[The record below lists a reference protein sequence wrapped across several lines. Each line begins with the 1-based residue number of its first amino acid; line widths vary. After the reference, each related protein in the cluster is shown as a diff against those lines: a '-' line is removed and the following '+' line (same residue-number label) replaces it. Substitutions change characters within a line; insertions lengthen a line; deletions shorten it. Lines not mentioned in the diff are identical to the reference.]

1 VYQHQSRLDEA
12 VSYMK
17 KVIYIDAG
25 FILGHVALA
34 DLYYAQK
41 QMPQA
46 LKSLDNARKFLSQG
60 GPEEVVTDSGGITK
74 RVLLDLVTHRQQ
86 QWSAESLRR

>member
-1 VYQHQSRLDEA
+1 VYQHQGRLEEA

-17 KVIYIDAG
+17 KVIYIDASY
-25 FILGHVALA
+25 ILGHVALA
-34 DLYYAQK
+34 DLYHLQQ

-46 LKSLDNARKFLSQG
+46 LKALDNARKFLSQG
-60 GPEEVVTDSGGITK
+60 SADEIVIDSGGITK
-74 RVLLDLVTHRQQ
+74 RVLLDLTTHRQQ